1 MKSSKEL
8 VFDEIIKDP
17 FISNGELTYRT
28 GLSESLCKTNVH
40 RLKKMGSIDTTS
52 ENNKRKFI
60 ILNEF
65 NSNQSQKKSLYE
77 DMIDIYMEDFINAS
91 TFEDRLKVGREV
103 RLLIEKL

>member
-17 FISNGELTYRT
+17 FISNGELANKT
-28 GLSESLCKTNVH
+28 GLGESLCKTNVH
-40 RLKKMGSIDTTS
+40 RLKKMGVIDTIS
-52 ENNKRKFI
+52 ENGKRKFI
-60 ILNEF
+60 LLDGF
-65 NSNQSQKKSLYE
+65 KSNQSQKKSLYE
-77 DMIDIYMEDFINAS
+77 DMIDVYMEDFINAS

>member
-8 VFDEIIKDP
+8 VFDEIIQDP
-17 FISNGELTYRT
+17 FISNKELADRT
-28 GLSESLCKTNVH
+28 GLSENLCRTNVH
-40 RLKKMGSIDTTS
+40 RLKKMGIVDTTI
-52 ENNKRKFI
+52 ENDKRKFV

-65 NSNQSQKKSLYE
+65 KSNQSQKKGLYE

>member
-17 FISNGELTYRT
+17 FISNGELADKT
-28 GLSESLCKTNVH
+28 GLGESLCKTNVH
-40 RLKKMGSIDTTS
+40 RLKKMGVIDTIS
-52 ENNKRKFI
+52 ENGKRKFI
-60 ILNEF
+60 LLDGF
-65 NSNQSQKKSLYE
+65 KSNQSQKKSLYE
-77 DMIDIYMEDFINAS
+77 DMIDVYMEDFINAS